1 MEEVVFTQRNTVS
14 QQQDVS
20 PQLIFHSLWMSITQE
35 GLIVDECHTGG
46 IDKREMRHPEAT
58 LLHAV
63 YQMLKS
69 HQTNFAGFGKI
80 LKMQ

>member
-1 MEEVVFTQRNTVS
+1 M
-14 QQQDVS
+14 
-20 PQLIFHSLWMSITQE
+20 
-35 GLIVDECHTGG
+35 DECHTGG